1 MKLPQ
6 IMNKSANTLV
16 FYRLF
21 SYTIS
26 IVSLD
31 EAILSLSISMHE
43 RDMSMV
49 NLIEL
54 ISEFVKTF
62 VISMG
67 LYSDCRLDFILYLDE
82 SLIVTNSMTLF
93 CTTITLLKVC
103 DYYLLNF
110 QNDRCP

>member
-1 MKLPQ
+1 MP
-6 IMNKSANTLV
+6 SYFAA
-16 FYRLF
+16 FF

-26 IVSLD
+26 LVSLD

-43 RDMSMV
+43 RDMNMV

-67 LYSDCRLDFILYLDE
+67 LYSDCGLDFILYLDE

-93 CTTITLLKVC
+93 CTTITLLKVY

-110 QNDRCP
+110 QNDHCP